1 MNKFIESIM
10 GPKIAGVRVIP
21 VKTKITVVFTII
33 ILVSNLSSNYINL
46 IFNRTELVKLMKQ
59 LLAKDLKDI
68 YTFTNIQHE
77 IYKMNGSMDDAMQ
90 EIEKKGINELKN
102 SKAIMIGVKPDST
115 ILFQASRI
123 NQRFEKFDDQKSL
136 QTIIDSTRTVTV
148 QNGEKTEEEKRADGF
163 ISLNFNKNQ
172 YLAAYKY
179 NKNWDVYLIR
189 AEEVDEFYWAQ
200 RKNFIIISL
209 LILGITTGS
218 AWIGIILLNKIL
230 RLISS
235 LTKNIMHMVET
246 QNLELIDM
254 SKASNDDVSYL
265 GFAFNSLSSTIDNLV
280 GIFRKFAN
288 RDIVIKAYRDKEVKL
303 EGVQKELTIM
313 FSDIKSFTFITE
325 TLGTDIIKLLN
336 LHYDNAIREIV
347 NEDGVIGAIIGDALL
362 AVFGAMDDLES
373 SGKNKSYQAVVA
385 SYRIQELAKNLRD
398 SMTVK
403 RDELI
408 KQKKKLS
415 KEEEKVYRAV
425 LLEVGVGL
433 DGGHVFYGTI
443 GSYVRMT
450 NTVIGDN
457 VNAASRLEG
466 LTRIYH
472 LPVICSEYVKDD
484 IESHM
489 EGLPMYFMEIDT
501 VQVKGKTT
509 GKKIFWPILEEHYTV
524 KLKKEV
530 QIFSAGLKHYYNGDW
545 KKAHTE
551 FKKCS
556 LTVSKEFIM
565 RTSANKA
572 PKDWNGIWQMTTK

>member
-1 MNKFIESIM
+1 MKKIIESIF
-10 GPKIAGVRVIP
+10 GPKISGVRVVP
-21 VKTKITVVFTII
+21 VKTKITIVFTII

-59 LLAKDLKDI
+59 LLAKDLKDV

-77 IYKMNGSMDDAMQ
+77 IYKMNGNLDEAIT

-102 SKAIMIGVKPDST
+102 SKSIIIGVKPDSS
-115 ILFQASRI
+115 ILFQSTRLDKHIDKLADTASL
-123 NQRFEKFDDQKSL
+123 KV
-136 QTIIDSTRTVTV
+136 IIDSARTVVV
-148 QNGEKTEEEKRADGF
+148 QNGDKAEEEKQAEGF
-163 ISLNFNKNQ
+163 ITLNFNGNQ

-189 AEEVDEFYWAQ
+189 GEEVNEFYWAQ
-200 RKNFIIISL
+200 RKNFIIISILIL
-209 LILGITTGS
+209 LITTAS
-218 AWIGIILLNKIL
+218 AWIGIVLLNKIL
-230 RLISS
+230 RLIGI
-235 LTKNIMHMVET
+235 LTKNIRHMVET

-254 SKASNDDVSYL
+254 SGASNDDVSYL

-280 GIFRKFAN
+280 NIFKKFAN
-288 RDIVIKAYRDKEVKL
+288 RDIVLKAYRDKEVKL
-303 EGVQKELTIM
+303 EGIPKELTIM

-347 NEDGVIGAIIGDALL
+347 KEDGVIGAIIGDALL
-362 AVFGAMDDLES
+362 AVFGALDEMENL
-373 SGKNKSYQAVVA
+373 GKNKSYQAVVA
-385 SYRIQELAKNLRD
+385 SYKIQELAKNLRD
-398 SMTVK
+398 SMTAK

-408 KQKKKLS
+408 KHKKKLS

-425 LLEVGVGL
+425 LLEVGVGI
-433 DGGHVFYGTI
+433 DGGQVFYGTI

-466 LTRIYH
+466 LTRIYQ

-484 IESHM
+484 IESHV

-509 GKKIFWPILEEHYTV
+509 GKKIYWPILEQHYTT

-530 QIFSAGLKHYYNGDW
+530 KAFSVGLKHYYDGDW

-556 LTVSKEFIM
+556 LTVSKEFLM
-565 RTSANKA
+565 RTATNKA
-572 PKDWNGIWQMTTK
+572 PKDWDGIWQMTTK

>member
-1 MNKFIESIM
+1 MKKFIDSIL

-21 VKTKITVVFTII
+21 VKTKITIVFTII

-46 IFNRTELVKLMKQ
+46 IFNRAELVKLMKQ

-77 IYKMNGSMDDAMQ
+77 IYKMNGNIDEAVG
-90 EIEKKGINELKN
+90 EIEKKGVNELKN
-102 SKAIMIGVKPDST
+102 SKAMMIGVKPDGA
-115 ILFQASRI
+115 IFFQASRL
-123 NQRFEKFDDQKSL
+123 NKRFDKLTDEDSL
-136 QTIIDSTRTVTV
+136 KTIIKSTRTVSV
-148 QNGEKTEEEKRADGF
+148 QNGEKTEEEKQADGF
-163 ISLNFNKNQ
+163 ITLKFNNSE

-189 AEEVDEFYWAQ
+189 GEEVDEFYWSQ
-200 RKNFIIISL
+200 RKNFMIISF
-209 LILGITTGS
+209 LILVITSGS

-230 RLISS
+230 RLIGI

-254 SKASNDDVSYL
+254 SKATNDDVSYL

-280 GIFRKFAN
+280 NIFRKFAN

-303 EGVQKELTIM
+303 EGIQKELTIM

-347 NEDGVIGAIIGDALL
+347 REDGVIGAIIGDALL
-362 AVFGAMDDLES
+362 AVFGALDEFES
-373 SGKNKSYQAVVA
+373 AGKNKSYQAVVA
-385 SYRIQELAKNLRD
+385 SYKIQELAKNLRD

-466 LTRIYH
+466 LTRIYQ

-484 IESHM
+484 IESHV

-509 GKKIFWPILEEHYTV
+509 GKKIYWPILEEHYTT

-530 QIFSAGLKHYYNGDW
+530 KAFSIGLKYYYDGDW

-556 LTVSKEFIM
+556 LTVSKEFLM
-565 RTSANKA
+565 RTAANKA